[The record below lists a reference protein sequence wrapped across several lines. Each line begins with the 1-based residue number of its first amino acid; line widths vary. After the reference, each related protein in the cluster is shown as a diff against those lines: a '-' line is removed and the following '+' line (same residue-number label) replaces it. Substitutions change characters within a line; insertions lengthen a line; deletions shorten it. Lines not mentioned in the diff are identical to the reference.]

1 MNRVSSVSPRSRAC
15 VGCLAFLLAAG
26 ACATSPLGRSQLV
39 LVSDAQMAEMGVA
52 AFDQMKKEQPISSDA
67 RTNTYVRCVA
77 TAVTAALPPDAFQGS
92 WEVVVFQDKTANAF
106 ALPGGRIGV
115 NTGLLPVARSQ
126 DQLATVL
133 GHEVAHVIAR
143 HGAERVSQSEA
154 SNLLQAGVAASGIVD
169 PATSTGKLALGA
181 LGLGVEYGVLMP
193 YSRTQESE
201 ADLLGL
207 DYMARAGFDP
217 SQSVALW
224 KNMAASGGQA
234 PPEFLSTHPSHETR
248 IQDLEKRI
256 PAAKELMQQA
266 RAAGRRP
273 SCKP

>member
-1 MNRVSSVSPRSRAC
+1 MPRAAVLAC
-15 VGCLAFLLAAG
+15 LLLVLV
-26 ACATSPLGRSQLV
+26 ACATSPLGRSQLM

-52 AFDQMKKEQPISSDA
+52 AFDQMKKEQPVSKDA
-67 RTNTYVRCVA
+67 RATAYVRCVA
-77 TAVTAALPPDAFQGS
+77 DAVTAALPADAHPGG
-92 WEVVVFQDKTANAF
+92 WEVVVFQDRTANAF
-106 ALPGGRIGV
+106 ALPGGKIGV
-115 NTGLLPVARSQ
+115 NTGLLPVARNQ

-143 HGAERVSQSEA
+143 HGAERVSQSQTA
-154 SNLLQAGVAASGIVD
+154 DLLQAGVAASGVVD

-181 LGLGVEYGVLMP
+181 LGLGVQYGVLMP

-207 DYMARAGFDP
+207 DTMARAGFDP
-217 SQSVALW
+217 RQSVALW
-224 KNMAASGGQA
+224 KNMEAAGGQQ

-256 PAAKELMQQA
+256 PQALELMKQA
-266 RAAGRRP
+266 RAAGHRP